1 MSEWKVFYRDHLDQD
16 RMSRAVTS
24 KEDALRKARSLH
36 REQRAV
42 IYRIEGPNGG
52 VLRNEDVMRWVSA
65 NRW

>member
-1 MSEWKVFYRDHLDQD
+1 MSEWKVFYRDSLDHD
-16 RMSRAVTS
+16 RTSRGVAS
-24 KEDALRKARSLH
+24 KEDALRHARTLQ

-52 VLRNEDVMRWVSA
+52 LLRNEDIMRWVSD